1 MKIFLTGAT
10 GVVGR
15 RLVPTL
21 LARGHQVAAMARSP
35 ANAEAIARLGGEP
48 VRVELF
54 GEIALSRA
62 MTGCD
67 AAINLA
73 THIPDSSLAALRP
86 GAWAENDRIRKLG
99 SETLARAATA
109 AGVGVLI
116 QESFAPVYPDRGAAW
131 IDETAPLQPARYN
144 RTVAD
149 AERAAHGFS
158 ARGGRGIVL
167 RFGAFYGPDAWQVA
181 ELIRFI
187 RKGWVPLPARPESFI
202 SPVSHDDA
210 ASAVAAALAA
220 EAGTYNVVDD
230 RPLPRRE
237 FYDLLAAELDVPP
250 PKLPPFWLAPAM
262 GSLVRLLGRSQR
274 ISNRKLREATGWA
287 PLYPSVRE
295 GWPATLREMGELPRH
310 AA

>member
-1 MKIFLTGAT
+1 
-10 GVVGR
+10 
-15 RLVPTL
+15 
-21 LARGHQVAAMARSP
+21 
-35 ANAEAIARLGGEP
+35 
-48 VRVELF
+48 
-54 GEIALSRA
+54 
-62 MTGCD
+62 
-67 AAINLA
+67 
-73 THIPDSSLAALRP
+73 DSSLAALRP

-116 QESFAPVYPDRGAAW
+116 QESFAPVYPD
-131 IDETAPLQPARYN
+131 
-144 RTVAD
+144 
-149 AERAAHGFS
+149 RAAHGFS

-274 ISNRKLREATGWA
+274 ISNRKL
-287 PLYPSVRE
+287 
-295 GWPATLREMGELPRH
+295 
-310 AA
+310 